1 MRKDELRRQMRQ
13 HKRQFTRQQLEE
25 LSLPIVA
32 RLRQRLKE
40 AQTIVAYYPLPDEV
54 DIRPLLDEWLADGRT
69 VFLPK
74 VTGEETMELRRYT
87 GADDLQEGAFHILEP
102 IENQGENQWDSEN
115 QWDRNLE
122 RGGREGLILIP
133 GMAFDAQGHR
143 LGRGRGY
150 YDRFLSSLRTISIK
164 FIGVCFDFQKVPEV
178 PFDEHDIPVD
188 EVI

>member
-102 IENQGENQWDSEN
+102 TEECVRTSVNLLP
-115 QWDRNLE
+115 LE
-122 RGGREGLILIP
+122 RGGREGLILVP

-150 YDRFLSSLRTISIK
+150 YDRFLSSLTPNK
-164 FIGVCFDFQKVPEV
+164 LTVIGVCFDFQKVPEV